1 MSSTNHS
8 RPGNS
13 ARQTRQN
20 ISVRQPSQID
30 PPRRHTNTVQRQ
42 QTGEIN
48 NSRPPLPNIPRVQ
61 TTIIRPSL
69 QSTTSRHVSEIN
81 FRQVTQAL
89 SHGSPSEA
97 TFQRHQNHH
106 QRPPA
111 PVVDTVAF
119 SSEPGN
125 TLFPL
130 SDQGTL
136 KQKQLH
142 DKFSRKILFAKHKKA
157 STEQS
162 TLLEILKS
170 ISENLENDYN
180 NQIRELNQLL
190 KDNPRELTYH
200 RLVNYD
206 LLNKL
211 STSFT
216 DDSKRTAFVNSFIK
230 PLLISDDDPKRSPFG
245 KLIESVVEELEN
257 HVIYPEAPRPTKD
270 HLKSIIENKLRIK
283 FISMDSSDKFVEK
296 VKPYTCFNEFAT
308 RLDRLINRTES
319 RNPGMDRRR
328 DVATS
333 FENHISSLARRQI
346 FISSDLFIDE
356 PDLFADMP
364 HRTEIGGPPQR
375 IRLSTVLTTMQGENR
390 EDAGENEAT
399 NTTTNL
405 PPPSGDL
412 IAEGERE
419 SDVENGSETSS
430 ISVVQRHLAQSTAI
444 PPNQESRNDNGANEY
459 GSEGNESDSEE
470 GESIV
475 SFRSSSVNPQ
485 ISSTGP
491 TNTNNTVTVE
501 QVDQENESDGENE
514 ESDASSL
521 SSHRQRSEDD
531 SDDDEESESE
541 EELENTNTHASS
553 SSPAQPDWHM
563 EFYMDGE
570 RINLESTIYSAIYK
584 HLLRKKQE
592 RLTPEFW
599 SGEFLTGEYE
609 IQFKKVKS
617 TPPPS
622 QAQENSDELEIA
634 DVAKGILEFMD
645 LLHSLYEETVFANK
659 YDPTLF
665 LCQDVDK
672 LIIPLLKDPLSVLT
686 KTFPDFHLKICT
698 RYRFLMS
705 AKRRHEFF
713 LAKTFGLRDFKKFDL
728 SDEEKRLISP
738 VVPEQKRVSGL
749 SKPDLFRW
757 FCKNFPQFA
766 TTESILK
773 VTFTGERGVGE
784 GVAREF
790 YAVMSLEFSQVCRNM
805 WLHDSEAGA
814 EDTWIKNVNG
824 LYPALMDEKMMEE
837 EEGKEIL
844 HNFRLLGQFVAK
856 AIVDGRVVDLPFNK
870 IFVDL
875 LLHPNCVLKS
885 LDTDC
890 QDLSTIIEAIQS
902 VYPSFGKTLQN
913 LYANPE
919 LIAGSCIPY
928 DIPVGRPTKSEIDHG
943 SDTQFVTCQNINSY
957 ILSCKDWI
965 FDRGVRR
972 QIEAFKEGFNR
983 VFSFESLREYSS
995 IEFAQL
1001 ILFQVD
1007 EDWSIETVRKHVKL
1021 LDASSIN
1028 EVDKVIQIMSKFD
1041 SEDKK
1046 RFLRFVTGS
1055 PKLPIGGFQALEF
1068 KISTREKN
1076 SYPQGRTCFNTF
1088 MVPRD
1093 NPEEELMQKIKLVI
1107 EKCNDEIDR
1116 D

>member
-1 MSSTNHS
+1 MSSTNHP
-8 RPGNS
+8 RPSNS

-20 ISVRQPSQID
+20 ISIRQPSQID
-30 PPRRHTNTVQRQ
+30 PSRRHTNIVQRQ
-42 QTGEIN
+42 QSGEIN
-48 NSRPPLPNIPRVQ
+48 NPRPPLPNIPSIPRVQ
-61 TTIIRPSL
+61 NPIIRPPL
-69 QSTTSRHVSEIN
+69 QVTASRHISEIN
-81 FRQVTQAL
+81 FRQATQAL
-89 SHGSPSEA
+89 SHGLSSEP
-97 TFQRHQNHH
+97 TIQRHQNHH
-106 QRPPA
+106 QRPSAQVIDPA
-111 PVVDTVAF
+111 TF
-119 SSEPGN
+119 STETGN

-130 SDQGTL
+130 PDQGSM
-136 KQKQLH
+136 KQKHLH
-142 DKFSRKILFAKHKKA
+142 DKSSRKILFAKNKKA

-162 TLLEILKS
+162 TLLEILKC

-180 NQIRELNQLL
+180 SQIRELENLL
-190 KDNPRELTYH
+190 KSNSKEVTYH

-211 STSFT
+211 SASLT
-216 DDSKRTAFVNSFIK
+216 DDSKRAIFVNVFIK
-230 PLLISDDDPKRSPFG
+230 PLVISDDDPKRSPFG

-270 HLKSIIENKLRIK
+270 HLKPIIEHKLRIK
-283 FISMDSSDKFVEK
+283 FVSMDSNEKFVEK
-296 VKPYTCFNEFAT
+296 VKPYTCFNEFVT
-308 RLDRLINRTES
+308 RLERLINRTES
-319 RNPGMDRRR
+319 RNPGTDRRR
-328 DVATS
+328 DISTS
-333 FENHISSLARRQI
+333 FESHISSLARRQI
-346 FISSDLFIDE
+346 FISSSDLFIDE

-375 IRLSTVLTTMQGENR
+375 IRLSTVLTSMQIDE
-390 EDAGENEAT
+390 
-399 NTTTNL
+399 
-405 PPPSGDL
+405 
-412 IAEGERE
+412 ERE
-419 SDVENGSETSS
+419 SDVEDGSENSS
-430 ISVVQRHLAQSTAI
+430 ISLIQRRLAQSTSVSQ
-444 PPNQESRNDNGANEY
+444 NQESRNNNGANEY
-459 GSEGNESDSEE
+459 GSEGNESASEE

-475 SFRSSSVNPQ
+475 SFQSSSVNPQ

-491 TNTNNTVTVE
+491 TNIDNIGAVE
-501 QVDQENESDGENE
+501 Q
-514 ESDASSL
+514 
-521 SSHRQRSEDD
+521 
-531 SDDDEESESE
+531 SE
-541 EELENTNTHASS
+541 EELENTTHASS
-553 SSPAQPDWHM
+553 SAQPDWHM

-570 RINLESTIYSAIYK
+570 CLNSEFTIYSAIYR
-584 HLLRKKQE
+584 HLLRKQQE

-599 SGEFLTGEYE
+599 NGEFLSSEYE
-609 IQFKKVKS
+609 VQFKKVKS
-617 TPPPS
+617 TTLPS
-622 QAQENSDELEIA
+622 QAQNTSDELEIA
-634 DVAKGILEFMD
+634 DAAKDILKFMD
-645 LLHSLYEETVFANK
+645 RLHLLYEETVSASK
-659 YDPTLF
+659 YDPRLF
-665 LCQDVDK
+665 LCQAVDK
-672 LIIPLLKDPLSVLT
+672 LIVPLLRDPLSVLT

-790 YAVMSLEFSQVCRNM
+790 YAVMSLEFSQVSRKM
-805 WLHDSEAGA
+805 WLHDSEAGS
-814 EDTWIKNVNG
+814 EDIWIKNING
-824 LYPALMDEKMMEE
+824 LYPALMDEKMAEN

-844 HNFRLLGQFVAK
+844 LNFRLLGQFVAK

-875 LLHPNCVLKS
+875 LLHPNYVYKS
-885 LDTDC
+885 LNTDNH
-890 QDLSTIIEAIQS
+890 DLSAMVEAIQS

-919 LIAGSCIPY
+919 LVGNSCIPY
-928 DIPVGRPTKSEIDHG
+928 DIPVGRPTKSEIEHG
-943 SDTQFVTCQNINSY
+943 SDIQFVTGQNINEY
-957 ILSCKDWI
+957 ILACKDWI
-965 FDRGVRR
+965 FDRGVHR
-972 QIEAFKEGFNR
+972 QIEAFKDGFNR

-1021 LDASSIN
+1021 LDASSAN

-1093 NPEEELMQKIKLVI
+1093 NPEEELTQKIKLVI